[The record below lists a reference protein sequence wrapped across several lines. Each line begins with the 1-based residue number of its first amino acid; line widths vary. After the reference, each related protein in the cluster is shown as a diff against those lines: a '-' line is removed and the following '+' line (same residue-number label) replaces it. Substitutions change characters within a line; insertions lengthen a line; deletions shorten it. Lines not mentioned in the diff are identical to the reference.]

1 MNIPSNLVKILEIL
15 TFFIVWELIG
25 RLRIVADG
33 ALPSVSEILIKF
45 WEDRN
50 DYPEHIFATIEGA
63 GYGFLIGNLVAIL
76 AGTIFALFPWANKIF
91 RGFNIVIFALP
102 PIVLAPIL
110 SLTLTGIAPRIVMAA
125 LGCYFITMTATYIG
139 LTRSE
144 STTINLIKSYG
155 GGKFKHFFYVS
166 WFRALPVIL
175 GGIAVTAPNA
185 VLGSI
190 LAEFGGGSRWG
201 LGVYLIGSL
210 GRGEPARLW
219 GIGIL
224 ATLISGVGYLFFSLL
239 GKKYS
244 SASKSIDIGNSLPNE
259 KIASSESYSVKIL
272 IVLISF
278 TLPFLTWYFF
288 ILLLKVPPM
297 IGKNPFDVFYY
308 VFLSPNHLFTQ
319 SKLILALSET
329 LPITF
334 VGMLVGL
341 GTAFVLGV
349 GSRYFPRI
357 VNIAM
362 PLALITQTMPLVA
375 LTPLLVLILGRD
387 YSVIL
392 WITTSVT
399 FFPAFIIIVQGI
411 NLIPKLAL
419 EVVKVYGVSKLK
431 ELAIVIIPSTLPF
444 LFTAVKLTA
453 PRALLGV
460 MIAEWLATG
469 TGLGNLMNQSRGYLD
484 FSMIW
489 TVAAVSVA
497 LSVLF
502 YQLTI
507 FLERKLL
514 QSYNFHSY
522 N

>member
-1 MNIPSNLVKILEIL
+1 MSIPFKLVKFIEIL
-15 TFFIVWELIG
+15 TFFLIWELLG
-25 RLRIVADG
+25 RLRIIADG
-33 ALPSVSEILIKF
+33 ALPSISEILIKF

-63 GYGFLIGNLVAIL
+63 GYGFLIGNLFAIL
-76 AGTIFALFPWANKIF
+76 AGIIFALFPWANKIF
-91 RGFNIVIFALP
+91 RGFNIVVFSLP

-110 SLTLTGIAPRIVMAA
+110 SLTLTGITPRIVMAA

-144 STTINLIKSYG
+144 SITINLIKSYG
-155 GGKFKHFFYVS
+155 GGKFKHFFHVS

-175 GGIAVTAPNA
+175 SGIAVTAPNA

-190 LAEFGGGSRWG
+190 LAEFGGGGRWG

-219 GIGIL
+219 GIGIM
-224 ATLISGVGYLFFSLL
+224 ATLISGMAYLVFSILS
-239 GKKYS
+239 KKYT
-244 SASKSIDIGNSLPNE
+244 SASKSIDTSNSLPNGE
-259 KIASSESYSVKIL
+259 LASSESYLGKIL

-278 TLPFLTWYFF
+278 ILPFLAWYLF
-288 ILLLKVPPM
+288 IILLKVPPL
-297 IGKNPFDVFYY
+297 IGKNPFDVFAY
-308 VFLSPNHLFTQ
+308 VFLSPNHLLTQ

-329 LPITF
+329 IPITF
-334 VGMLVGL
+334 VGMFVGL
-341 GTAFVLGV
+341 GTAFVLGI
-349 GSRYFPRI
+349 GSRYFTRI
-357 VNIAM
+357 VNFTM

-375 LTPLLVLILGRD
+375 LTPLLVLILGRE

-399 FFPAFIIIVQGI
+399 FFPAFVNIVQGI
-411 NLIPKLAL
+411 NLIPKSAL
-419 EVVKVYGVSKLK
+419 EIVKVYGVSKWK
-431 ELAIVIIPSTLPF
+431 ELVIVIVPSTLPF

-507 FLERKLL
+507 FIESKLL
-514 QSYNFHSY
+514 RSYNFY
-522 N
+522 TDN

>member
-1 MNIPSNLVKILEIL
+1 MNIPFKLAKVSEIL
-15 TFFIVWELIG
+15 TFFIIWEWLG

-33 ALPSVSEILIKF
+33 ALPSISEILIRF

-50 DYPEHIFATIEGA
+50 DYPEHILATVEGA
-63 GYGFLIGNLVAIL
+63 GYGFLIGNFFAIL

-110 SLTLTGIAPRIVMAA
+110 ALTLTGIVPRVVMAA

-144 STTINLIKSYG
+144 SITIDLIKSYG

-190 LAEFGGGSRWG
+190 LAEFGGGGRWG
-201 LGVYLIGSL
+201 LGVYLLGSL

-224 ATLISGVGYLFFSLL
+224 ATLISGMGYLFFSLL
-239 GKKYS
+239 GKKYT

-259 KIASSESYSVKIL
+259 RMVSSENYLVKIL
-272 IVLISF
+272 IVLTSF
-278 TLPFLTWYFF
+278 LLPFLTWYFF
-288 ILLLKVPPM
+288 IYLLKVPPM
-297 IGKNPFDVFYY
+297 IGKDPFDVFSY
-308 VFLSPNHLFTQ
+308 VFLDTNHLFTQ

-334 VGMLVGL
+334 VGMFVGL
-341 GTAFVLGV
+341 GTAFVLGI

-357 VNIAM
+357 INIAM

-375 LTPLLVLILGRD
+375 LTPLLVLMLGRD

-392 WITTSVT
+392 WVTTSVT
-399 FFPAFIIIVQGI
+399 FFPAFVIIAQGI

-419 EVVKVYGVSKLK
+419 EVVKVYGVSKSK

-507 FLERKLL
+507 FFERKLL
-514 QSYNFHSY
+514 QSHNFY
-522 N
+522 TNN